1 MVKYQSVDDGG
12 LLTRIHLKAFK
23 HIKLQCCI
31 FTNRATKVMR
41 MPPNY
46 QKTITET
53 AAKVF
58 GESASVW
65 LIGSRL
71 NDDAKGGDVDLLI
84 KLDSPTENKAVL
96 GARYNALLQIKLGL
110 QKFDVLVIDP
120 STALKQIHQQALS
133 KGVRL

>member
-1 MVKYQSVDDGG
+1 
-12 LLTRIHLKAFK
+12 
-23 HIKLQCCI
+23 
-31 FTNRATKVMR
+31 MR

-46 QKTITET
+46 QTTITEI

-65 LIGSRL
+65 LFGSRL
-71 NDDAKGGDVDLLI
+71 DDAAKGGDVDLLV
-84 KLDSPTENKAVL
+84 KLESLTADKAL
-96 GARYNALLQIKLGL
+96 LAARYNALLQMKLGL

-120 STALKQIHQQALS
+120 STPLKQIHQQALA

>member
-1 MVKYQSVDDGG
+1 M
-12 LLTRIHLKAFK
+12 
-23 HIKLQCCI
+23 
-31 FTNRATKVMR
+31 
-41 MPPNY
+41 
-46 QKTITET
+46 
-53 AAKVF
+53 AAKIF
-58 GESASVW
+58 GEPASVW
-65 LIGSRL
+65 LFGSRL
-71 NDDAKGGDVDLLI
+71 DDNAKGGDVDLLI

>member
-1 MVKYQSVDDGG
+1 
-12 LLTRIHLKAFK
+12 
-23 HIKLQCCI
+23 
-31 FTNRATKVMR
+31 MR

-65 LIGSRL
+65 LFGSRL
-71 NDDAKGGDVDLLI
+71 DDNAKGGDVDLLI
-84 KLDSPTENKAVL
+84 QLDSPTENKAVL
-96 GARYNALLQIKLGL
+96 GARYNSLLQIKLGL